1 MADEYDTSLKHPWTM
16 LVSGP
21 TGVGKTV
28 FVQKLLMADLS
39 DPQPKRIVWAYSEWQ
54 KSYEA
59 FPFTYV
65 KGLENID
72 DLMAQVEGPQ
82 ILVVDDLMGED
93 TDTLQQWFT
102 KKSHHRNVSIIYIVQ
117 NLFDKKQ
124 RTISLNAHYL
134 VLFKNP
140 RDTSQ
145 LGVLARQ
152 MYPGHSTFMLEA
164 YEDATKQPR
173 SYLFVDLKPDTPEEL
188 RLRTRLLPKE
198 SPTYVYVRKV

>member
-1 MADEYDTSLKHPWTM
+1 MSQEYDASLKHPFTM

-28 FVQKLLMADLS
+28 FTQKMLS
-39 DPQPKRIVWAYSEWQ
+39 SSFFDPPPNRIVWAYSEWQ
-54 KSYEA
+54 KSYES

-65 KGLENID
+65 KGLENLD
-72 DLMAQVEGPQ
+72 EVMAQVEGPQ

-93 TDTLQQWFT
+93 TPTLEQWFT
-102 KKSHHRNVSIIYIVQ
+102 KKSHHRNVSVIYIVQ
-117 NLFDKKQ
+117 NLFDKQQ

-145 LGVLARQ
+145 IGVLARQ
-152 MYPGHSTFMLEA
+152 MYPGRSKFMQEA
-164 YEDATKQPR
+164 YEDATKETR
-173 SYLFVDLKPDTPEEL
+173 GYLFVDLKADTPDEL
-188 RLRTRLLPKE
+188 RLRTHLLDE
-198 SPTYVYVRKV
+198 EGFVYVPKV

>member
-1 MADEYDTSLKHPWTM
+1 MNPELTHPFTM

-28 FVQKLLMADLS
+28 FVQKLLSADMI
-39 DPQPKRIVWAYSEWQ
+39 DPTPTRIVWAYGEWQ
-54 KSYEA
+54 KSYES
-59 FPFTYV
+59 FPFTYIQ
-65 KGLENID
+65 GLDNVD
-72 DLMAQVEGPQ
+72 DIIAQVDGPQ
-82 ILVVDDLMGED
+82 ILVVDDMMGQD
-93 TDTLQQWFT
+93 TNTLEQWFT

-152 MYPGHSTFMLEA
+152 MYPGHAQFMIEA
-164 YEDATKQPR
+164 YTDATQKPR
-173 SYLFVDLKPDTPEEL
+173 SYLLVDLKPDTPEEM
-188 RLRTRLLPKE
+188 RLRSHILPDE
-198 SPTYVYVRKV
+198 DNFVYVRKV